1 MKNMQTGN
9 AYKATR
15 FSQCK
20 HLVVLVV
27 FGFVLLLTPV
37 FAQQMPPKKM
47 SLDEMV
53 PQASS
58 YLEKME
64 TVEADGNTLLTE
76 ARSERNIQKL
86 SCLNDTLTAI
96 KGLLR
101 LSDQNL
107 RLLKKH
113 VKAARADQ
121 AEHEYV
127 KIWIAFTK
135 VRELDGRIRACGGP
149 SDSGSIDGRPFI
161 DRIKDPDL
169 PTEDP
174 LAGFSDVYV
183 DIQRPPSASP
193 YF

>member
-1 MKNMQTGN
+1 MN
-9 AYKATR
+9 AHNIGLDIRSRKR
-15 FSQCK
+15 
-20 HLVVLVV
+20 LVVLLVGVV
-27 FGFVLLLTPV
+27 LCLAPAV
-37 FAQQMPPKKM
+37 AQQMPPKNL
-47 SLDEMV
+47 SPEEML
-53 PQASS
+53 PQATN
-58 YLEKME
+58 YVKKME
-64 TVEADGNTLLTE
+64 AVEADGNALLTE
-76 ARSERNIQKL
+76 ARAERNIQKL

-107 RLLKKH
+107 RLLTKH
-113 VKAARADQ
+113 VNSSRADQ

-127 KIWIAFTK
+127 KIWIAYTK
-135 VRELDGRIRACGGP
+135 VRELDGRLRACGGP

-174 LAGFSDVYV
+174 LAGFSDVV
-183 DIQRPPSASP
+183 INVERPPLSSP

>member
-1 MKNMQTGN
+1 MLKSQN
-9 AYKATR
+9 TR
-15 FSQCK
+15 MEIGWRK
-20 HLVVLVV
+20 WIAVALL
-27 FGFVLLLTPV
+27 GFVLCLTPAV
-37 FAQQMPPKKM
+37 AQQMPPKNL
-47 SLDEMV
+47 SPDEML
-53 PQASS
+53 PQATD
-58 YLEKME
+58 YVKKME
-64 TVEADGNTLLTE
+64 AVEADGNALLTE
-76 ARSERNIQKL
+76 ARAERNIQKL

-107 RLLKKH
+107 RLLTKH
-113 VKAARADQ
+113 VKAGRADQ

-127 KIWIAFTK
+127 KIWIAYTK
-135 VRELDGRIRACGGP
+135 VRELDGRLRACGGP

-174 LAGFSDVYV
+174 LAGFSDVIINV
-183 DIQRPPSASP
+183 ERPPLSSP

>member
-1 MKNMQTGN
+1 MMKTHSTSMDLGWR
-9 AYKATR
+9 KWIVGL
-15 FSQCK
+15 
-20 HLVVLVV
+20 LV
-27 FGFVLLLTPV
+27 GALLCLGPAL
-37 FAQQMPPKKM
+37 AQQMPPKNL
-47 SLDEMV
+47 SPEEML
-53 PQASS
+53 PQATS
-58 YLEKME
+58 YVKKME
-64 TVEADGNTLLTE
+64 AVEADGNALLTE
-76 ARSERNIQKL
+76 ARAERNIQKL

-107 RLLKKH
+107 RLLSKH
-113 VKAARADQ
+113 AKANRADQ

-127 KIWIAFTK
+127 KIWIAYTK
-135 VRELDGRIRACGGP
+135 VRELDGRLRACGGP

-174 LAGFSDVYV
+174 LAGFSDVIINV
-183 DIQRPPSASP
+183 ERPPLSSP